1 MKLNN
6 FTPFLK
12 IQIIIL
18 LILLYHYYIQNSL
31 EKNFFDLYLN
41 YDIVKRPL
49 YACNSG
55 FYNSFRCLGFP
66 SRHTELASILFFIL
80 YFQKFIS
87 LPVCIILILCVAL
100 QRIIVH
106 MHTFIQIT
114 FAGIFGFLYS
124 QIYVRSHFSVYSFLL
139 VFLIGIL
146 LSGLSVYKID
156 QLLKE
161 PIPAWVDK
169 KMLPDIKAKMATPY
183 YLKILSMYAA
193 AKEKGITYVSWYNLE
208 DYLDKI
214 IEKIQQS
221 GVQFDAVIG
230 IKTGGAIISDYVSQ
244 KLGLPNYKV
253 KISRSEYNC
262 NKKSSDTVND
272 IIQRQVLNNYGNY
285 TICEGIQ
292 DDLTGKHVILIDE
305 MVSSGKTMLET
316 IQYLRREKHVNTIY
330 PTCISLSKKKYKKD
344 VHINHVLQDLVFVWP
359 WGYDN

>member
-1 MKLNN
+1 
-6 FTPFLK
+6 
-12 IQIIIL
+12 
-18 LILLYHYYIQNSL
+18 
-31 EKNFFDLYLN
+31 
-41 YDIVKRPL
+41 
-49 YACNSG
+49 
-55 FYNSFRCLGFP
+55 
-66 SRHTELASILFFIL
+66 
-80 YFQKFIS
+80 
-87 LPVCIILILCVAL
+87 
-100 QRIIVH
+100 
-106 MHTFIQIT
+106 
-114 FAGIFGFLYS
+114 
-124 QIYVRSHFSVYSFLL
+124 
-139 VFLIGIL
+139 
-146 LSGLSVYKID
+146 
-156 QLLKE
+156 
-161 PIPAWVDK
+161 
-169 KMLPDIKAKMATPY
+169 
-183 YLKILSMYAA
+183 MYAT
-193 AKEKGITYVSWYNLE
+193 AKEKGITYVSWDNLE

-230 IKTGGAIISDYVSQ
+230 IETGGAIISDYVSQ

-272 IIQRQVLNNYGNY
+272 IIQRQVLNNYGSY

-330 PTCISLSKKKYKKD
+330 PACISLSKKKYKKD